1 MTSQDNLKILSDFLK
16 ENGGFLSLLGF
27 VKIDVSKS
35 LGQGGNGIVY
45 SSMIN
50 DVEIAVKFLINYN
63 SQRLNRFKSEYINVN
78 IAKDRLFNVINCL
91 QYGELIIDD
100 ITVPYIIMNKYNES
114 LKKYRKKCD
123 SISFKEVKKL
133 FESLAKSIN
142 SLEKENIIHRDLK
155 PENILLN
162 SNNDF
167 IISDFGIAHFGSDNF
182 PIRELTQKGERLANI
197 AFSAPEQLK
206 GNSVCWAT
214 DLYSF
219 GQILYWFVFEEISRG
234 SGRRHL
240 QECYPNEREA
250 FYLDN
255 VISMCLYDN
264 PKDRPQSIKEICDKI
279 YEWKSNDNEINPFD
293 DMTILSRIAR
303 STVPEFFGKGAYT
316 ENLEEIR
323 SLVEK
328 ISMAKTNKDFEY
340 NTGNINNS
348 ISIFS
353 ILENG
358 HFLLNQ
364 REIIIKRVWGLFG
377 NSVYNDLLI
386 LETQNPAPYIIKS
399 EEHYAVAVINQEEI
413 VPIDNIT
420 SGYVRYKGKVVN
432 TNELDIQERYIE
444 TIIEDKYFFIGA
456 FHQCS
461 MLSVNDKYLEKFQE
475 LDNIT
480 LEDLYILR
488 QRIEQNKTHDVAM
501 YI

>member
-1 MTSQDNLKILSDFLK
+1 MFAGQQIYI
-16 ENGGFLSLLGF
+16 LLGR
-27 VKIDVSKS
+27 
-35 LGQGGNGIVY
+35 Y
-45 SSMIN
+45 
-50 DVEIAVKFLINYN
+50 Y
-63 SQRLNRFKSEYINVN
+63 
-78 IAKDRLFNVINCL
+78 
-91 QYGELIIDD
+91 
-100 ITVPYIIMNKYNES
+100 
-114 LKKYRKKCD
+114 
-123 SISFKEVKKL
+123 
-133 FESLAKSIN
+133 
-142 SLEKENIIHRDLK
+142 
-155 PENILLN
+155 
-162 SNNDF
+162 
-167 IISDFGIAHFGSDNF
+167 
-182 PIRELTQKGERLANI
+182 
-197 AFSAPEQLK
+197 
-206 GNSVCWAT
+206 
-214 DLYSF
+214 
-219 GQILYWFVFEEISRG
+219 
-234 SGRRHL
+234 
-240 QECYPNEREA
+240 
-250 FYLDN
+250 
-255 VISMCLYDN
+255 ISMCLYDN

-293 DMTILSRIAR
+293 DMAILSRIAR

-386 LETQNPAPYIIKS
+386 LETQNPDPYIIKS
-399 EEHYAVAVINQEEI
+399 EKHYAVAVINQEEI

-456 FHQCS
+456 FH
-461 MLSVNDKYLEKFQE
+461 
-475 LDNIT
+475 
-480 LEDLYILR
+480 
-488 QRIEQNKTHDVAM
+488 
-501 YI
+501 